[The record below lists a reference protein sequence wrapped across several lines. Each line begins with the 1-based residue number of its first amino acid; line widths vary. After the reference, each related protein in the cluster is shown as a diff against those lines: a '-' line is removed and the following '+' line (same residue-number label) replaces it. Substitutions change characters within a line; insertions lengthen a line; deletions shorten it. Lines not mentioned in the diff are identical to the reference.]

1 MFFKAIR
8 AFFVARFLR
17 GLKQL
22 IESFSRIM
30 EPAPQVETAS
40 LQSLSREGKN
50 IYRGIIF
57 SSLN

>member
-8 AFFVARFLR
+8 VFFVAMFLR

-22 IESFSRIM
+22 IESFSHIM